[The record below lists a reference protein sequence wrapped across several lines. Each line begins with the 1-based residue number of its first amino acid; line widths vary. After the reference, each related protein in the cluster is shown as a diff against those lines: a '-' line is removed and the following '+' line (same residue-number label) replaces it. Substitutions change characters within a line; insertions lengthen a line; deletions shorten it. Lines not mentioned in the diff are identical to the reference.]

1 MKQVDHLILIVAL
14 WKIIYKIKIII
25 IKAKLGPFKIDQ
37 EEQDLH
43 KLSLHKTTHNKMES
57 IEFNI
62 FKIIMLKKSFKDRQ
76 QVKGLKELLHTRH
89 LCPNTNFRNGEKNFG
104 VSKIILE

>member
-1 MKQVDHLILIVAL
+1 
-14 WKIIYKIKIII
+14 
-25 IKAKLGPFKIDQ
+25 
-37 EEQDLH
+37 
-43 KLSLHKTTHNKMES
+43 
-57 IEFNI
+57 
-62 FKIIMLKKSFKDRQ
+62 MLKKSFKDRQ